1 MKDVDVQLIGNV
13 PSLFYLESFMEMRY
27 TCIEKKD
34 KEWLKGEQII
44 SDEESHSQG
53 WWEEFVPFI
62 DFGKDLSSC
71 ILIEYYKLD
80 WLQK

>member
-34 KEWLKGEQII
+34 KEWLKREQSI

-62 DFGKDLSSC
+62 DFGKDLSSYF
-71 ILIEYYKLD
+71 LIEYYKLD